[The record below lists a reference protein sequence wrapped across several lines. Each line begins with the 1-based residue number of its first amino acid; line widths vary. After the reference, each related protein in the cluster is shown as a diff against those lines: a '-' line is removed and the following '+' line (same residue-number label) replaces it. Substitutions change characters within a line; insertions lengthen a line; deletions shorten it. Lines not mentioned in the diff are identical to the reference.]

1 VDSENSYIDKQIG
14 NYRVVDELGG
24 GGFGNV
30 YRAQHIFLA
39 KRIVAIKLLNASRL
53 NSQEERESFLYELL
67 TGHPPFTAPDFFAL
81 GFKHLMEA
89 PIAPT
94 QLNSNIPE
102 QVEQAILKALAKQ
115 RHERFVDVSAFIT
128 ALRPPPVHISSP
140 QKTKEQWLDDG
151 LAHHEA
157 KRYGEALAAYEQAI
171 QLDPAFAYAYNS
183 KGLALY
189 HLGRYRE
196 ALNTLERAILLAP
209 NDMSL
214 YYGKGLVSER
224 MQHYQDALQAF
235 EQATRLDPG
244 YAPAWRKKGDVL
256 RILNRRQEA
265 LAAYERAMHLDPDD
279 TAAYKSRQELLG
291 K

>member
-1 VDSENSYIDKQIG
+1 MDSENSYIDKQIG

-53 NSQEERESFLYELL
+53 SSQEERESFLYELL

-81 GFKHLMEA
+81 GFKHVTEA

-115 RHERFVDVSAFIT
+115 RHERFVDVSAFIP

-224 MQHYQDALQAF
+224 MHHYQDALQAY
-235 EQATRLDPG
+235 EHATRLDPG

-265 LAAYERAMHLDPDD
+265 LAAYERTMHLDPDD